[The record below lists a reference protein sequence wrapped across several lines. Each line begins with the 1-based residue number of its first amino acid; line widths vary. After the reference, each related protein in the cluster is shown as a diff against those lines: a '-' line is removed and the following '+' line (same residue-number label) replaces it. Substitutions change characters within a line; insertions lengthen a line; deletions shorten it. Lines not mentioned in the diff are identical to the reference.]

1 MHKGIGPGSTI
12 PLPNGG
18 FMTMVYTPNE
28 GTLRRLQLFLA
39 ETNPAAFSPEPVP
52 HSLAE
57 AMLRD
62 GVVVAPEVIPLDDA
76 RGYNPPPN
84 CDGNRGHDTYHAHEA
99 PMPPAVLERLD
110 GQDDDEGAPGEPPRC
125 STGGCG
131 QD

>member
-1 MHKGIGPGSTI
+1 MSGLQGTSI
-12 PLPNGG
+12 PVAGG
-18 FMTMVYTPNE
+18 YVTTVFSPNE
-28 GTLRRLQLFLA
+28 AVWRRLLHLID
-39 ETNPAAFSPEPVP
+39 TINPDAFAPVPVP

-62 GVVVAPEVIPLDDA
+62 GVVVAPEVTPLDDA

-131 QD
+131 ED

>member
-28 GTLRRLQLFLA
+28 GTRNRLLLWLA
-39 ETNPAAFSPEPVP
+39 ETNPAATSPEPVP
-52 HSLAE
+52 HDLAA

-62 GVVVAPEVIPLDDA
+62 GVVAAPTIEQL
-76 RGYNPPPN
+76 PPN
-84 CDGNRGHDTYHAHEA
+84 CDGFHAHDA
-99 PMPPAVLERLD
+99 PMPPFEPLRDPE
-110 GQDDDEGAPGEPPRC
+110 QDDDEGPPAEPPRC

-131 QD
+131 ED